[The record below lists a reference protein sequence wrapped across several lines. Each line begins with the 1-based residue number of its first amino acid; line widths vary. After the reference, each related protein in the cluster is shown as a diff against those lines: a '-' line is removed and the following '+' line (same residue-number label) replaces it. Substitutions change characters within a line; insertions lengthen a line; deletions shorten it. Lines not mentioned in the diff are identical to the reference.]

1 MPDGWYSFGMIATMD
16 KAGRVVVP
24 REIRQVLGFVPG
36 DVEITVQGTKVIIGQ
51 PGSRLREDKGHLL
64 LPLGGPT
71 LTADEIRGL
80 RLADQR

>member
-1 MPDGWYSFGMIATMD
+1 MD

-36 DVEITVQGTKVIIGQ
+36 EVDISVLGASLLMEQ
-51 PGSRLREDKGHLL
+51 PGSRLREVDGHLL
-64 LPLGGPT
+64 LPRGGPA
-71 LTADEIRGL
+71 LTSDEIREL